1 MNLSLVYWLLLGSVT
16 WFSLTGKADTKAL
29 ALGLPVLLSAWALS
43 EHLSDVRTRVPR
55 EKILSALKS
64 FWAYLVLVVVPAV
77 VQGSL
82 FIARCSFGT
91 KQLEPAL
98 LALAPPGASPESLIL
113 MAVGISMSPD
123 QQVVA
128 IDDRR
133 LILYVHFMH
142 APDPEVLRQSLL
154 EQHRRYI
161 RKATPP

>member
-1 MNLSLVYWLLLGSVT
+1 VSELPVTGLDGLWLQADSCCSKASWVGVEVTVTGSV
-16 WFSLTGKADTKAL
+16 SLTRGWQAC
-29 ALGLPVLLSAWALS
+29 
-43 EHLSDVRTRVPR
+43 
-55 EKILSALKS
+55 
-64 FWAYLVLVVVPAV
+64 
-77 VQGSL
+77 
-82 FIARCSFGT
+82 ARCSFGT
-91 KQLEPAL
+91 KRLEPAL